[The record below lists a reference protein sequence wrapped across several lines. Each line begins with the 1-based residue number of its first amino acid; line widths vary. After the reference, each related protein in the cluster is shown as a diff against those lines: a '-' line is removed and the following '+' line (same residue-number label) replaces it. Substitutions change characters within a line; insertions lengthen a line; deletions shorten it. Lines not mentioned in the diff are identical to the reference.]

1 MGKLLLGV
9 GLALLMLCRPEDAA
23 NGAREA
29 LCQWYYVVAPSLYPF
44 MALMPLLT
52 CPEAN
57 RCYDAA
63 LGGVMRRLFGLPG
76 SAASPMIVGMI
87 AGSPAGCA
95 AARAVAVAEGYTL
108 GQLERVAMACCGMS
122 PAFFISAVGA
132 GMLGSAGLGH
142 VLLRSQ
148 ALAQVSMLALTG
160 ALCRDGAGIPPVGN
174 DTGGNPVLTIINV
187 AGTMTL
193 FGAVAGALRMP
204 WLSLALEI
212 TAGSRWLCAANMA
225 LRWRLAALSALA
237 GYGGMCVCV
246 QNIGVLRDCG
256 VRPVKF
262 VLTRCL
268 AGALAAGFS
277 LMQTRL
283 GDTGIPSINPRTV
296 SISCILAVFLA
307 VPAILR
313 LRKTIF

>member
-9 GLALLMLCRPEDAA
+9 GLTLLLLCRPEDAA

-63 LGGVMRRLFGLPG
+63 LGRLMRRLFGLPG

-95 AARAVAVAEGYTL
+95 AARAVAMAEGYTR
-108 GQLERVAMACCGMS
+108 GQLERVAVACCGMS

-132 GMLGSAGLGH
+132 GMLGNAGLGH

-148 ALAQVSMLALTG
+148 ALAQVSMLALTR
-160 ALCRDGAGIPPVGN
+160 AFCRDGEGVRSSANDAGR
-174 DTGGNPVLTIINV
+174 NPVLTIVNV

-204 WLSLALEI
+204 WLSLALEV
-212 TAGSRWLCAANMA
+212 TAGSRWLCAAHMEV
-225 LRWRLAALSALA
+225 RWRLAALSALA
-237 GYGGMCVCV
+237 GYGGMCVCA

-256 VRPVKF
+256 VKPVKF
-262 VLTRCL
+262 VLMRCL

-277 LMQTRL
+277 LLQTN
-283 GDTGIPSINPRTV
+283 GVGSGIPSIGTWTV

-307 VPAILR
+307 IPAVLR

>member
-9 GLALLMLCRPEDAA
+9 GLTLLLLCRPEDAA

-29 LCQWYYVVAPSLYPF
+29 LCQWYYVVAPSLFPF

-63 LGGVMRRLFGLPG
+63 LGGLMRRLFGLPG
-76 SAASPMIVGMI
+76 SAASPMIVGML

-132 GMLGSAGLGH
+132 GMLGNAGLGH
-142 VLLRSQ
+142 LLLRSQ

-160 ALCRDGAGIPPVGN
+160 AFCRGGEGVRPAEN
-174 DTGGNPVLTIINV
+174 DAGGNPVLTIINV
-187 AGTMTL
+187 AGTMAL
-193 FGAVAGALRMP
+193 FGAIAGALRMP
-204 WLSLALEI
+204 WLSLALEV
-212 TAGSRWLCAANMA
+212 TAGSRWLCAANMEV
-225 LRWRLAALSALA
+225 RWKLAALSALFVSLA
-237 GYGGMCVCV
+237 CADGYLPRE
-246 QNIGVLRDCG
+246 QG
-256 VRPVKF
+256 VR
-262 VLTRCL
+262 R
-268 AGALAAGFS
+268 
-277 LMQTRL
+277 
-283 GDTGIPSINPRTV
+283 
-296 SISCILAVFLA
+296 
-307 VPAILR
+307 
-313 LRKTIF
+313 

>member
-9 GLALLMLCRPEDAA
+9 GLTLLMLCRPEDAA

-29 LCQWYYVVAPSLYPF
+29 LCQWYYVVAPSLFPF

-63 LGGVMRRLFGLPG
+63 LGGLMRRLFGLPG

-95 AARAVAVAEGYTL
+95 AARAVAVAEGYTR

-132 GMLGSAGLGH
+132 GMLGNAGLGH
-142 VLLRSQ
+142 LLLRSQ

-160 ALCRDGAGIPPVGN
+160 AFCRDGEGVQQVEKDA
-174 DTGGNPVLTIINV
+174 GGNPVLTIINV

-193 FGAVAGALRMP
+193 FGAVAGALRTP
-204 WLSLALEI
+204 WLSLALEV
-212 TAGSRWLCAANMA
+212 TAGSRWLCAANMEV
-225 LRWRLAALSALA
+225 RWKLAALSALT
-237 GYGGMCVCV
+237 GCGGMCVCT

-262 VLTRCL
+262 VLMRCL

-277 LMQTRL
+277 LLQINSV
-283 GDTGIPSINPRTV
+283 GSGIPSIGTWTV

-307 VPAILR
+307 VPAVFR

>member
-9 GLALLMLCRPEDAA
+9 GLALLLLCRPEDAA

-57 RCYDAA
+57 RFYDAA
-63 LGGVMRRLFGLPG
+63 LGGVMRKLFGLPG
-76 SAASPMIVGMI
+76 SAASPVIVGMI

-95 AARAVAVAEGYTL
+95 AARAVAMAEGYTR
-108 GQLERVAMACCGMS
+108 GQLERVAVACCGMS
-122 PAFFISAVGA
+122 PAFFVSAVGA
-132 GMLGSAGLGH
+132 GMLGDVGMGH

-160 ALCRDGAGIPPVGN
+160 ALCRDGTGIPPVGN
-174 DTGGNPVLTIINV
+174 DAGGNPVLTIINV
-187 AGTMTL
+187 AGTMAL
-193 FGAVAGALRMP
+193 FGAIAGALRLP
-204 WLSLALEI
+204 WLCLALEI
-212 TAGSRWLCAANMA
+212 TAGSRWLCAANMEV
-225 LRWRLAALSALA
+225 RWRLAALSALA
-237 GYGGMCVCV
+237 GYGGLCVCA

-256 VRPVKF
+256 VKPVKL
-262 VLTRCL
+262 VLARCL

-277 LMQTRL
+277 LMQTEFI
-283 GDTGIPSINPRTV
+283 GSGIPSIKARTV

-307 VPAILR
+307 VPAVFR

>member
-9 GLALLMLCRPEDAA
+9 GLTLLLMCRPEDAA

-29 LCQWYYVVAPSLYPF
+29 LCQWYYVVVPSLYPF

-76 SAASPMIVGMI
+76 SAASPMIVGML

-95 AARAVAVAEGYTL
+95 AARAVAMAEGYTR
-108 GQLERVAMACCGMS
+108 GQLERVAVACCGMS
-122 PAFFISAVGA
+122 PAFFVSAVGA
-132 GMLGSAGLGH
+132 GMLGDVGMGH

-160 ALCRDGAGIPPVGN
+160 ALCRDGTGIPPVGN
-174 DTGGNPVLTIINV
+174 DAGGNPVFTIINV
-187 AGTMTL
+187 AGTMAL
-193 FGAVAGALRMP
+193 FGAIAGALRMP

-212 TAGSRWLCAANMA
+212 TAGSWRLCAANMGMQ
-225 LRWRLAALSALA
+225 WKLAALSALA
-237 GYGGMCVCV
+237 GYGGLCVCA

-262 VLTRCL
+262 VLLRCL

-307 VPAILR
+307 VPAIIR

>member
-9 GLALLMLCRPEDAA
+9 GLALLLLCRPEDAA

-29 LCQWYYVVAPSLYPF
+29 LCQWYNVVAPSLYPF

-57 RCYDAA
+57 RFYDAA
-63 LGGVMRRLFGLPG
+63 LGGVMRKLFGLPG
-76 SAASPMIVGMI
+76 SAASPVIVGMI

-95 AARAVAVAEGYTL
+95 AARAVAMAEGYTR
-108 GQLERVAMACCGMS
+108 GQLERVAVACCGMS
-122 PAFFISAVGA
+122 PAFFVSAVGV
-132 GMLGSAGLGH
+132 GMLGNAGLGH
-142 VLLRSQ
+142 VLLCSQ
-148 ALAQVSMLALTG
+148 IMAQVSMLALTG
-160 ALCRDGAGIPPVGN
+160 ALCRDGAGLPPVGN
-174 DTGGNPVLTIINV
+174 DAGGNPVLTIINV
-187 AGTMTL
+187 AGTMAL

-212 TAGSRWLCAANMA
+212 TAGSRRLCAASLEMQ
-225 LRWRLAALSALA
+225 WKLAALSALA
-237 GYGGMCVCV
+237 GYGGLCVCA

-262 VLTRCL
+262 VLLRCL

-283 GDTGIPSINPRTV
+283 GDTGIPSINPRML
-296 SISCILAVFLA
+296 SISCILAVILA
-307 VPAILR
+307 VPAIIL

>member
-29 LCQWYYVVAPSLYPF
+29 LCQWYYVVAPALYPF
-44 MALMPLLT
+44 MALMPLMT

-57 RCYDAA
+57 RFYNAA
-63 LGGVMRRLFGLPG
+63 LGGAMRRLFGLPG
-76 SAASPMIVGMI
+76 SAASPVIVGMI

-95 AARAVAVAEGYTL
+95 AARAVAMAEGYTR
-108 GQLERVAMACCGMS
+108 GQLERVAVACCGMS
-122 PAFFISAVGA
+122 PAFFVSAVGA
-132 GMLGSAGLGH
+132 GMLGDVGMGH

-160 ALCRDGAGIPPVGN
+160 AFCRDGGVIRRVES

-187 AGTMTL
+187 AGTMAL

-212 TAGSRWLCAANMA
+212 TAGSRRLCATDMEMQ
-225 LRWRLAALSALA
+225 WKLAALSALA
-237 GYGGMCVCV
+237 GYGGLCVCA

-256 VRPVKF
+256 VKPARF
-262 VLTRCL
+262 VLLRCL

-277 LMQTRL
+277 LVQTRL
-283 GDTGIPSINPRTV
+283 ADTGIPSINPQTV

-307 VPAILR
+307 VPAVVR